1 MEKVYDMKKTLK
13 ILSLLIGL
21 FIFIYGTLFS
31 IISNFNIGNL
41 MVLATGL
48 FFILFGTL
56 WDKFPNNKIIKTLKI
71 TVYAGFIFLFST
83 MIFIFISSKTNPA
96 DFTEDAVI
104 VLGTAV
110 HGERPSTPLILR
122 LEKCI
127 EYTKKN
133 PKAIIIVSGGQG
145 AQEDVTEAYAM
156 KKYLT
161 KKGIKAENIIEEDK
175 ATSTNENFKYSKI
188 ILDNYFN
195 KNYKVA
201 YITNDFHSYR
211 SYKLAKLNGINALSY
226 NTNTNITAVLP
237 SYMREVLALIQL
249 YIFKR

>member
-1 MEKVYDMKKTLK
+1 MEKANNMKKILK
-13 ILSLLIGL
+13 TLSLLIGF
-21 FIFIYGTLFS
+21 FIFIYGILFS

-41 MVLATGL
+41 MVLITGL

-56 WDKFPNNKIIKTLKI
+56 WDKLPKNKIIKSLKFI
-71 TVYAGFIFLFST
+71 VYAGFIFLFST
-83 MIFIFISSKTNPA
+83 MLFIFISSKTNSV

-145 AQEDVTEAYAM
+145 TQENVTEAYAM

-161 KKGIKAENIIEEDK
+161 EKGINAEKIIEEDK

-195 KNYKVA
+195 KSYKVA

-211 SYKLAKLNGINALSY
+211 SYKLAKLNGLNALSY
-226 NTNTNITAVLP
+226 NTNTNITAILP
-237 SYMREVLALIQL
+237 SYMREVLTLIQL
-249 YIFKR
+249 WIFKR